1 MGLNAKGAMLICLG
15 FTGGMTWLVNRVA
28 RPMEEMSSPLIVRT
42 EPPAGAEPT
51 VAGKASPT
59 NRLVEAVEVA
69 GRFERPSAVEQRP
82 TDVQAADDTLALAET
97 GQPLVGPERVF
108 LPPLH
113 LAPASPTV
121 AVAAPASASPEA
133 AEEVRLA
140 SAENVPTEPTEANTP
155 AIANDPSRLEKSPE
169 VASTA
174 AGSVTEPKRYRV
186 RRGDS
191 LTKIA
196 RREWRSADPKL
207 VRALLQANPQLKDH
221 PNRILVGQELTIPDL
236 ASARATLATAAKTPA
251 VKLVSD
257 SPARADSEQPAKT
270 TEVRWYT
277 IRKRDCLA
285 SIARRYLNDHRRWR
299 EIAELNDLRNA
310 NRIIPGMRIKLP
322 AAVGDGRNLAT

>member
-1 MGLNAKGAMLICLG
+1 MGLSAKAAMLICLG
-15 FTGGMTWLVNRVA
+15 FTGGMTWLVNQVA
-28 RPMEEMSSPLIVRT
+28 RPMVEMPSPLIVR
-42 EPPAGAEPT
+42 AEPLAGVAPA

-59 NRLVEAVEVA
+59 NRPVEGVEVA

-82 TDVQAADDTLALAET
+82 ADVHAADDTLALAET
-97 GQPLVGPERVF
+97 REPLVGSERVL

-113 LAPASPTV
+113 LPPLPPQATI
-121 AVAAPASASPEA
+121 SPEA
-133 AEEVRLA
+133 PAQMRLA
-140 SAENVPTEPTEANTP
+140 SAEEVSTEPVEADTP
-155 AIANDPSRLEKSPE
+155 AVASDPSGREKSPE

-174 AGSVTEPKRYRV
+174 AGSATGPKRYRV
-186 RRGDS
+186 RRNDS

-196 RREWRSADPKL
+196 RREWGSVNPKL
-207 VRALLQANPQLKDH
+207 VRALLEANPRLKDH
-221 PNRILVGQELTIPDL
+221 PDHILVGEELTIPDL
-236 ASARATLATAAKTPA
+236 ASAKENRAVAPRTPT

-257 SPARADSEQPAKT
+257 SRVRADSQQPAKT

-322 AAVGDGRNLAT
+322 PAVGDDRSLAT